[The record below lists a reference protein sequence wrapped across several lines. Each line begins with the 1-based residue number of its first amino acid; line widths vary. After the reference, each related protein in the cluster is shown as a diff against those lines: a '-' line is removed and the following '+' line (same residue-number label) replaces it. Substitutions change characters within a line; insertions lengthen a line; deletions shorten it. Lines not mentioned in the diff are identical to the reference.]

1 VVALAARADGKTA
14 RLVASPA
21 DDRKAVDISDWIL
34 VTADAGFFQRPAL
47 AAAAPVPIPAS
58 VKLWT
63 DDYSNLWRSLR

>member
-1 VVALAARADGKTA
+1 
-14 RLVASPA
+14 
-21 DDRKAVDISDWIL
+21 VDISDWIL

-47 AAAAPVPIPAS
+47 AEAAPVLIPAS